1 MAEKVPDIKPIKVK
15 EFSFKQ
21 SKYKQCGDL
30 PVRGILLGPSG
41 AGKGVLLQN
50 MILDI
55 YKGCFNRI
63 YVFSPSIKVDHTWQP
78 VKKYIAETIDKHDNE
93 PDFYYDS
100 YDPESLQQIMQT
112 QKEIIEYQKNIITKT
127 CFKY

>member
-1 MAEKVPDIKPIKVK
+1 
-15 EFSFKQ
+15 
-21 SKYKQCGDL
+21 
-30 PVRGILLGPSG
+30 
-41 AGKGVLLQN
+41 

-63 YVFSPSIKVDHTWQP
+63 YIFSPSIKVDHTWQP
-78 VKKYIAETIDKHDNE
+78 VKKYISEIIDKHDDE